1 MEQIDKHQQ
10 DWDKPINDNFAKFV
24 KDRASSD
31 VIYLNGA
38 SKADTSGFPLWWQC
52 FHLGVED
59 LYVIQGY
66 INLPVVKAG
75 RKIDI
80 FSIPGATK
88 IEGIQAQLFDDFLSN
103 TLYITKS
110 DNADGTVAIHNSSAT
125 DAAAHPSAY
134 NILIMCPNTL

>member
-1 MEQIDKHQQ
+1 MDQIVKHQP
-10 DWDKPINDNFAKFV
+10 DWDKTINDNFAKFV
-24 KDRASSD
+24 KGRGSSD

-38 SKADTSGFPLWWQC
+38 SKADTHGFPLWWRC
-52 FHLGVED
+52 YHLGVVDMYIIE
-59 LYVIQGY
+59 GY
-66 INLPVVKAG
+66 INLPTVSAG

-88 IEGIQAQLFDDFLSN
+88 IDFIQAQLFDDFLSD

-110 DNADGTVAIHNSSAT
+110 NKADGTVAIHNSSTT

-134 NILIMCPNTL
+134 NILMMCPNTL